1 MIFHMAHQR
10 LARLGRAQSICLSL
24 VHTSSSEFPGIFA
37 RDDGYFVPR
46 LTPDTHPHLR
56 LEENMTSVPAVKP
69 GDMVFWHC
77 DVVHSVEQEHKG
89 NEDSAGM

>member
-1 MIFHMAHQR
+1 MQKA
-10 LARLGRAQSICLSL
+10 GSL
-24 VHTSSSEFPGIFA
+24 VRRNQYRRYLNLPSTTHLFIPLLDTSSSEFPGIFA
-37 RDDGYFVPR
+37 RDDGYFGPR

-77 DVVHSVEQEHKG
+77 DVVHSVEQ
-89 NEDSAGM
+89 